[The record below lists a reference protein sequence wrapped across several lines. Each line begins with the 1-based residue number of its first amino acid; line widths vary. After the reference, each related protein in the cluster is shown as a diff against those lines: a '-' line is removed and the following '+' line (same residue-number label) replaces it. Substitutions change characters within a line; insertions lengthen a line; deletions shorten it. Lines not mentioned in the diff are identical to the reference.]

1 MRVRVR
7 DRVSLEVLHDAH
19 RVVAALPR
27 PVDTEREARTSL
39 YARLISHERQK
50 PWLGLGLGLGLG

>member
-1 MRVRVR
+1 MR

-27 PVDTEREARTSL
+27 PVDTEREARRCAQSEGRL
-39 YARLISHERQK
+39 PRAVDVLDGQARELR
-50 PWLGLGLGLGLG
+50 